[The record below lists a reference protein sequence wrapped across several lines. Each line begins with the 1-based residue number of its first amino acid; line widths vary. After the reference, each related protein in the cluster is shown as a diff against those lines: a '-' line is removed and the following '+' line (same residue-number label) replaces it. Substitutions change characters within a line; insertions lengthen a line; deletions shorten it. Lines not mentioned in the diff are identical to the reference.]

1 MKDGNDNSF
10 LLPSEKVH
18 FYNGQAVKIFLTP
31 KYSRSNAHIIKNK
44 FFLFIKYKKKKI
56 YIIRSKLYV

>member
-44 FFLFIKYKKKKI
+44 FFYLLNTKKKKFT
-56 YIIRSKLYV
+56 S